1 MKGYASV
8 DKYIMRDA
16 EAYDLEELSDRE
28 SDSEMDITYRSPV
41 VPEGPASAVPL
52 VKAGGRASPTKK
64 SHRHTASIASLIR
77 SEERGEEGWSPIGGS
92 FAFPPTPT
100 RAQAM
105 EEGKGSR
112 AS

>member
-1 MKGYASV
+1 MRGNGA
-8 DKYIMRDA
+8 IMRDA
-16 EAYDLEELSDRE
+16 EAFDLEELSDRE

-41 VPEGPASAVPL
+41 VPDGPASAVPL
-52 VKAGGRASPTKK
+52 VSKSGGRASPTKK

-100 RAQAM
+100 RPLTF
-105 EEGKGSR
+105 EEGRGAGAR
-112 AS
+112 AT